1 MARALLAAALL
12 ATAQAMVGRVPA
24 AEAAMR
30 AAAGASCVAT
40 SAAGPI
46 ATRGMSLDKMAPL
59 AEKRSSPIP
68 VASGVPALGAYM
80 AFERNI
86 IAAIA
91 APVPSMATSA
101 GVLADA
107 SRTAASIS
115 HNSIKAY
122 NCGLCAEA
130 AAADGAVYNQIHLC
144 NKEESSTYYPPRD
157 AYSGARPT
165 GDGHH
170 GSGAWR
176 HRLQWRL
183 GESLLLAA
191 FGGTVL
197 VVRARRA
204 RARRVLAAV
213 CIQGLVRGR
222 AARCALL
229 LARHCR
235 ARRHAAAIRLQ
246 TWTRKV
252 LARMDFGE
260 ARFSVGIIQAVW
272 RARRAWQQARLD
284 HAAAAIIQSGGR
296 LLLVRW
302 RLLAMFHDLDNGCSC
317 YDLVSFRKELYQ
329 ERLLYRVPMLRIQAA
344 ARGYLVRSRL
354 RLTELR
360 AVPTLRI
367 QAAARGYLVRSM
379 LRLAELRAAL
389 NGTALSTVVWLRT
402 VYGRLNDLAI
412 FVRAVGG
419 KSVSMGTLLHRYGK
433 AKKASSAKKQRGRKA
448 QSAKA
453 SGKYI
458 ESNGALYAVG
468 GCYAYPLEVLR
479 SLLTGAR
486 ERFLL
491 GVFSSSSSD
500 YDSDGDDLA
509 DDELDMDNSSLIHL
523 LNISRSRRNLTP
535 VAAAHVALASER
547 A

>member
-1 MARALLAAALL
+1 
-12 ATAQAMVGRVPA
+12 
-24 AEAAMR
+24 
-30 AAAGASCVAT
+30 
-40 SAAGPI
+40 
-46 ATRGMSLDKMAPL
+46 
-59 AEKRSSPIP
+59 
-68 VASGVPALGAYM
+68 
-80 AFERNI
+80 
-86 IAAIA
+86 
-91 APVPSMATSA
+91 
-101 GVLADA
+101 
-107 SRTAASIS
+107 
-115 HNSIKAY
+115 
-122 NCGLCAEA
+122 
-130 AAADGAVYNQIHLC
+130 
-144 NKEESSTYYPPRD
+144 
-157 AYSGARPT
+157 
-165 GDGHH
+165 
-170 GSGAWR
+170 
-176 HRLQWRL
+176 
-183 GESLLLAA
+183 
-191 FGGTVL
+191 
-197 VVRARRA
+197 
-204 RARRVLAAV
+204 
-213 CIQGLVRGR
+213 
-222 AARCALL
+222 
-229 LARHCR
+229 
-235 ARRHAAAIRLQ
+235 
-246 TWTRKV
+246 
-252 LARMDFGE
+252 MDFGE

-329 ERLLYRVPMLRIQAA
+329 ERLLYRVPM
-344 ARGYLVRSRL
+344 
-354 RLTELR
+354 
-360 AVPTLRI
+360 LRI

-500 YDSDGDDLA
+500 EDSDGDDLA

-535 VAAAHVALASER
+535 AAAAHVALASER